1 MKKLKNTLYGIS
13 ALACTFAMSG
23 CTADDLSAG
32 GGNTLIEVTTQPSAS
47 GEVESRTAIDPTE
60 YTSGQIGINWLPED
74 QIGVYGGN
82 GTANAPFGN
91 QNTTESDKATFAIER
106 VSVFSLP
113 TITDL

>member
-1 MKKLKNTLYGIS
+1 MKKLKNTIYGIS

-23 CTADDLSAG
+23 CTADDLSVG

-82 GTANAPFGN
+82 GTTNAPFSN
-91 QNTTESDKATFAIER
+91 QNTAESDK
-106 VSVFSLP
+106 V
-113 TITDL
+113 

>member
-47 GEVESRTAIDPTE
+47 GEAESRTAIDPTD
-60 YTSGQIGINWLPED
+60 YTSGQIGINWLPTD
-74 QIGVYGGN
+74 RIGVY
-82 GTANAPFGN
+82 
-91 QNTTESDKATFAIER
+91 
-106 VSVFSLP
+106 V
-113 TITDL
+113 